1 MAQRVKMFSTKPD
14 KPEFDTKNPPGRR
27 ELTLGFVPTLI
38 CYGVH
43 AQINKYNKACKV
55 ITDVI

>member
-1 MAQRVKMFSTKPD
+1 MAQRVKTFSTKPE
-14 KPEFDTKNPPGRR
+14 PEFDTKNPPGRR
-27 ELTLGFVPTLI
+27 EMTLGFVPTLI

-43 AQINKYNKACKV
+43 AQINKCNKACKV